1 MTETVTGSVKED
13 MNARY
18 ALPTTALSVSGYKG
32 MISEVPPGIAVVSG
46 GFRQASNPTPCFAKV
61 FYFGDKSNGKENFPR
76 KIVFF
81 AEKRNMRITVI
92 TENRPSPDGR
102 FRSEHGLALLFEWN
116 GRPWLFDT
124 GASAAVL
131 DNLRVAGTDPSELY
145 GIVLS
150 HAHDDHA
157 GGVEAL
163 LEANPQVRVW
173 LSREAFGRRC
183 FSLRTG
189 RLRDISMDGTLPDR
203 YPGRFVPVAGSGEL
217 EPGMRVLTAA
227 EVSADCCLPDARLL
241 TECGG
246 ERMPD
251 DFQHEISLVLAD
263 GDRTVL
269 LAGCAHRGLRNI
281 VEACRKVTGRWPDAV
296 AGGCHLPDGAESTER
311 RAEELARYLSELPTR
326 PFLFTGHC
334 TGERAAA
341 VLKER
346 MGERMALM
354 RCGMK
359 REV

>member
-1 MTETVTGSVKED
+1 
-13 MNARY
+13 
-18 ALPTTALSVSGYKG
+18 
-32 MISEVPPGIAVVSG
+32 MISEVSPGIAAVSG
-46 GFRQASNPTPCFAKV
+46 NFRQVRNPTPCLAKV
-61 FYFGDKSNGKENFPR
+61 FYFGDKSNGKGNFPR

-102 FRSEHGLALLFEWN
+102 FRSEHGLALLFERN
-116 GRPWLFDT
+116 GRLWLFDT

-131 DNLRVAGTDPSELY
+131 DNLRAAGTDPADLY

-150 HAHDDHA
+150 HAHNDHA

-163 LEANPQVRVW
+163 LEVNPQVRVR

-189 RLRDISMDGTLPDR
+189 RLRDISMNETLPDR
-203 YPGRFVPVAGSGEL
+203 YPGRFVPVDGSREL
-217 EPGMRVLTAA
+217 EPGMRVLAA
-227 EVSADCCLPDARLL
+227 EEVSAGPRDARLL

-251 DFQHEISLVLAD
+251 DFRHEISLVLAD

-281 VEACRKVTGRWPDAV
+281 VEACRRVTGRWPDAV
-296 AGGCHLPDGAESTER
+296 AGGCHLPDGAEGTER
-311 RAEELARYLSELPTR
+311 RAAELARYLSELPTR

-346 MGERMALM
+346 MGERMVLM
-354 RCGMK
+354 HCGME